1 MFGTSNSYLTAKF
14 IGRHVT
20 DALDAGKFYYSPAA
34 GYPSIVLNALGVT
47 TEELPDVVPVGTDAG
62 PIRQNIADLVNLP
75 EDTRFIVTTYDALAA
90 FWGSGATEPGDAS
103 NVCGTSSSLRVYAD
117 GQTALDLSGSTLKAQ
132 HFSRFD
138 ITTIGGSNSL
148 EGGLLE
154 WAKST
159 LYASDDEDDPNL
171 FDKMEADAAARPL
184 GANGLIF
191 LPYLLGER
199 APFDDPNARGLF
211 FGVERKHGREDMVR
225 SIFESIGFLTQHM
238 IKAVEDAGQEIKQ
251 LKVSGGLARR
261 ELACQIKADVSG
273 KPVVLIDELENTA
286 LGCMVIMKSTICSKG
301 IEELSKAIVD
311 EARVFDPDPDAH
323 DRYAVRY
330 DLFRELYETNR
341 ALFERR
347 SGLVA
352 DKSTDTEFNL

>member
-1 MFGTSNSYLTAKF
+1 
-14 IGRHVT
+14 
-20 DALDAGKFYYSPAA
+20 
-34 GYPSIVLNALGVT
+34 
-47 TEELPDVVPVGTDAG
+47 
-62 PIRQNIADLVNLP
+62 
-75 EDTRFIVTTYDALAA
+75 
-90 FWGSGATEPGDAS
+90 
-103 NVCGTSSSLRVYAD
+103 
-117 GQTALDLSGSTLKAQ
+117 
-132 HFSRFD
+132 
-138 ITTIGGSNSL
+138 
-148 EGGLLE
+148 LE

-159 LYASDDEDDPNL
+159 LYASDDEDDANL

-225 SIFESIGFLTQHM
+225 SIFESIGYLTQHM

-352 DKSTDTEFNL
+352 DESTDTEFNL